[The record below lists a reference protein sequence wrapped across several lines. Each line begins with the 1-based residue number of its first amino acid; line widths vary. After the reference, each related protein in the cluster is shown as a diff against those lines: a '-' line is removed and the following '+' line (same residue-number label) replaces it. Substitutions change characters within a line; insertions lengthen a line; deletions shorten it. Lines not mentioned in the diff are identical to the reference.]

1 MRAGDRSAR
10 LVLRSLLAFFAIAR
24 LSKPAGG
31 PEAAMKR
38 ILVLVFLFSSVAASA
53 GAQQDHGTDAA
64 SKEAAAA
71 YKTKDWAK
79 AATLYEQLGK
89 QMTAPPP
96 RVWLRLGVAKCYLG
110 KYEEALAAFDKA
122 AHSGAGPF
130 SEYGKAT
137 VYAALNQ
144 PDRAFAFLD
153 KAVQP
158 SRRKRI
164 SALAPTPPRTAN
176 SISGSA
182 NGM

>member
-1 MRAGDRSAR
+1 
-10 LVLRSLLAFFAIAR
+10 
-24 LSKPAGG
+24 
-31 PEAAMKR
+31 MKR